1 MTEPERAGGAP
12 AVTRSIRILDL
23 LAERRGQTVTLTEIA
38 RTLGLA
44 KSSVSNLCL
53 ALEEG
58 GLVRRTAAGYLL
70 GRRTVELGSAYLS
83 GFDQIREFY
92 RICEE
97 SDVLRRQLVQI
108 AMLDGARVL
117 YLAVHEGRERF
128 PLSASVG
135 DRYPASATAV
145 GTVLLSELSPE
156 RVAALYWDP
165 QEFVGFTER
174 STSTI
179 AQLAGQTGRH
189 PGAGLRPGRGRGAL
203 LRARGGR
210 AGARQRVREP
220 VLRARRLDRA
230 PHRGGPG
237 AGECAGRPAGR
248 GGDAH
253 PATIADR
260 LTEPAGRAGTQGATV
275 NPPAARI
282 RSGCPKTRTY
292 RV

>member
-1 MTEPERAGGAP
+1 MFRSRCDSVAVAVTGPERGGGAP

-44 KSSVSNLCL
+44 KSSVSNLCA

-165 QEFVGFTER
+165 REFVGFTER

-179 AQLAGQTGRH
+179 AQLQAKLAATRERGYALDEGEVHASVLGVAVLVPGSGSGSPSFGLGVSIVHPTGAAEERDTVLS
-189 PGAGLRPGRGRGAL
+189 ALR
-203 LRARGGR
+203 
-210 AGARQRVREP
+210 
-220 VLRARRLDRA
+220 
-230 PHRGGPG
+230 
-237 AGECAGRPAGR
+237 
-248 GGDAH
+248 DA
-253 PATIADR
+253 AAR
-260 LTEPAGRAGTQGATV
+260 LTRPRLLSA
-275 NPPAARI
+275 
-282 RSGCPKTRTY
+282 
-292 RV
+292 